1 MEFLS
6 QSDKQSMP
14 TSTVG
19 QHTYWKRID
28 EVAEE
33 VVKIIDEKESWVIE
47 GHPDFMRVLD
57 ELLSL
62 VRRHPSVTGYIQ
74 EHPEEALK
82 LMAYLHGSTAMMLVH
97 VNAELRPQFV
107 QSFLELITNLLE
119 TSPEG
124 EVKVSAE
131 LALDRFLAFERTG
144 LISRIFS
151 QERVEGVLAAI
162 ERASAPADAR
172 RTS

>member
-1 MEFLS
+1 MELLT
-6 QSDKQSMP
+6 QTDKASSP
-14 TSTVG
+14 TNSVG

-28 EVAEE
+28 DVAEE

-47 GHPDFMRVLD
+47 GHPDFTRVLD
-57 ELLSL
+57 ELLGL

-74 EHPEEALK
+74 SHPVEALK
-82 LMAYLHGSTAMMLVH
+82 LMAYLHGSTAMMLIH

-107 QSFLELITNLLE
+107 HSFLELITELVK
-119 TSPEG
+119 TSPDG

-151 QERVEGVLAAI
+151 RERIEGVLDAI
-162 ERASAPADAR
+162 ERARASADSR
-172 RTS
+172 RTN